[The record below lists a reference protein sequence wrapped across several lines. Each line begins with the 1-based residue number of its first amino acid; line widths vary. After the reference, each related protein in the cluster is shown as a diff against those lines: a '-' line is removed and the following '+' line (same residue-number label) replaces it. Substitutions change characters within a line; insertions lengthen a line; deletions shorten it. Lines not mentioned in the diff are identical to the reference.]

1 MGIGPET
8 LEALTTPAV
17 PSRPG
22 RLDEVL
28 KLDVVYSTGFAKPSR
43 VQPFGSGPR
52 AFGMAGL
59 GGSFGFADPDKH
71 LGYAY
76 VTNKMDF
83 YFFGDPREKALRE
96 ACYRSLEHFE

>member
-1 MGIGPET
+1 M
-8 LEALTTPAV
+8 EALITPSV

-22 RLDEVL
+22 RRDVVL
-28 KLDVVYSTGFAKPSR
+28 KLDTSYSTGFAKPSPAT
-43 VQPFGSGPR
+43 PFGSSPR

-59 GGSFGFADPDKH
+59 GGSFGCADPDAR

-83 YFFGDPREKALRE
+83 YFFDDPREKAVRD
-96 ACYRSLEHFE
+96 ACYRCGKGSSLVL